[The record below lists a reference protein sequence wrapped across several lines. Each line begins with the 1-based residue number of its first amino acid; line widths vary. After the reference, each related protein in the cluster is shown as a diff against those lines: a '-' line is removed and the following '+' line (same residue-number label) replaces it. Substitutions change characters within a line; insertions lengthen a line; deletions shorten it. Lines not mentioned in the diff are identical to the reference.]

1 MLEGG
6 GGERDEVG
14 LDYMKSKGTRNG
26 LREREWGVG
35 KFYNDWSNPNR
46 GGAR

>member
-1 MLEGG
+1 MRDGCVGGVGGG

-26 LREREWGVG
+26 LREREWGSG
-35 KFYNDWSNPNR
+35 EIL
-46 GGAR
+46 